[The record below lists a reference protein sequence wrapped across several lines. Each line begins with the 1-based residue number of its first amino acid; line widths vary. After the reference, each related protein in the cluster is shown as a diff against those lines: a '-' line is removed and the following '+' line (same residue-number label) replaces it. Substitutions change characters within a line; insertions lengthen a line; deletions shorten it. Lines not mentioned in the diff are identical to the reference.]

1 MTYRKLLEALK
12 ELTDYQL
19 DNFDVTIVDSGLGE
33 AYGIEEL
40 STASEYKNFNFEED
54 TYRGRI
60 ANAISSLDSDDSYP
74 VIIIGEN
81 E

>member
-19 DNFDVTIVDSGLGE
+19 DSFDVTIVDSGLGE

-40 STASEYKNFNFEED
+40 SIVSEYKNFDFEEN
-54 TYRGRI
+54 TFGGRV

-74 VIIIGEN
+74 IIII
-81 E
+81 